1 MILLPTQVDPIM
13 MGALMSA
20 CSLINAGAGTE
31 EVSQQL
37 KILEN
42 KFLAI
47 TKFQTI
53 ASPLDFSPRCFAQTG
68 AVVKT
73 SSERFPYDYDD
84 FKTCILHKK

>member
-1 MILLPTQVDPIM
+1 M

-53 ASPLDFSPRCFAQTG
+53 ASALDFVSPLLCSDRRG
-68 AVVKT
+68 GKN
-73 SSERFPYDYDD
+73 
-84 FKTCILHKK
+84 